1 MLKKFEKRIR
11 SLLIIPMML
20 LIILICALSIYMN
33 YDSMMSMANESIN
46 RNSTAFN
53 DEVFSEEGQKG
64 EVPHKDEDEGD
75 ADNHKPGDADARQ
88 NNSGTLYEISV
99 ESGEITYQSIDND
112 DAASAALS
120 LANGNERDGMYKEY
134 FYRLQKTDNES
145 YTIKLLRDADLY
157 NRFYRS
163 FLIVTIIMI
172 AGILLLVFVAF
183 ALSKTIIKPVAE
195 NEEKQRR
202 FISDTSHELKTP
214 LAVIAVNADMQE
226 AETGKTKWLTYIQ
239 NETESMEKLISRLL
253 LLSSSE
259 NKDISNYSTF
269 DISAKS
275 EMCVSA
281 FEAMAYEKGVSIIS
295 AVTPDISFYGNED
308 DIEHIIS
315 PLVDN
320 ATKHTPKGGKV
331 WFTLML
337 EKNEVMIRVQND
349 GDPIPDE
356 DVDKIFDRFY
366 RVDKA
371 RNRSEKRFGLGL
383 PIVKSAVEK
392 YSGRIEVNCKSGVT
406 TFTAYIK
413 SGKKIK

>member
-1 MLKKFEKRIR
+1 MLKKFEQRIR
-11 SLLIIPMML
+11 LLLIIPLTL
-20 LIILICALSIYMN
+20 LIILISALSIYMN
-33 YDSMMSMANESIN
+33 YDSTMSMANESIN

-53 DEVFSEEGQKG
+53 DEVFSEERQKG
-64 EVPHKDEDEGD
+64 EIPHKDEGD
-75 ADNHKPGDADARQ
+75 AGNHKPEDADARQ
-88 NNSGTLYEISV
+88 KNSGTLYEISV

-112 DAASAALS
+112 DAASTALS
-120 LANGNERDGMYKEY
+120 LANGNERDGMYKGY
-134 FYRLQKTDNES
+134 FYRLQKTGNES
-145 YTIKLLRDADLY
+145 YTIKLLRDAYLY

-163 FLIVTIIMI
+163 LLIIMI
-172 AGILLLVFVAF
+172 VMIVGILLLVFVAF
-183 ALSKTIIKPVAE
+183 ALSKAIIKPVAE

-239 NETESMEKLISRLL
+239 NEIESMEKLVSHLL
-253 LLSSSE
+253 LLSTSE

-275 EMCVSA
+275 EMCVSV

-295 AVTPDISFYGNED
+295 TVTPDISFYGNED
-308 DIEHIIS
+308 DTEHIIS

-320 ATKHTPKGGKV
+320 AIKHTPKGGKV
-331 WFTLML
+331 WFTLSE
-337 EKNEVMIRVQND
+337 EKNEVMICVRNE
-349 GDPIPDE
+349 GEPILDE
-356 DVDKIFDRFY
+356 DIDKIFDRFY

-383 PIVKSAVEK
+383 PIVKSEVEK
-392 YSGRIEVNCKSGVT
+392 YNGRIDVNCQSGLT

-413 SGKKIK
+413 SGKKKIK

>member
-1 MLKKFEKRIR
+1 MLKKLEKRIR
-11 SLLIIPMML
+11 LLLIIPLTL

-33 YDSMMSMANESIN
+33 YDSTMSMANESIN

-64 EVPHKDEDEGD
+64 EVPHKDEGD
-75 ADNHKPGDADARQ
+75 AGNHKPEDAGARQ
-88 NNSGTLYEISV
+88 NNSGTLYELSV
-99 ESGEITYQSIDND
+99 ENGEITYQSIDND
-112 DAASAALS
+112 DAASTALS
-120 LANGNERDGMYKEY
+120 LANGNERDGMYKGY
-134 FYRLQKTDNES
+134 FYRLQKTGNKS

-163 FLIVTIIMI
+163 FLIVMIVMII
-172 AGILLLVFVAF
+172 GILLLVFVAF

-269 DISAKS
+269 DISARS

-320 ATKHTPKGGKV
+320 AIKHTPKGGKI
-331 WFTLML
+331 WFTLTE
-337 EKNEVMIRVQND
+337 EKNEVMIRVRNE
-349 GDPIPDE
+349 GEPIPDE
-356 DVDKIFDRFY
+356 DINKIFDRFY

-383 PIVKSAVEK
+383 PIVKSEVEK
-392 YSGRIEVNCKSGVT
+392 YNGRIDVNCQSGLT

-413 SGKKIK
+413 SGKKKIK

>member
-1 MLKKFEKRIR
+1 MLKKLEKRVQL
-11 SLLIIPMML
+11 LLIIPITL
-20 LIILICALSIYMN
+20 LIILISGASVYMN
-33 YDSMMSMANESIN
+33 YESTMSMANEEIN
-46 RNSTAFN
+46 LNSTAFN
-53 DEVFSEEGQKG
+53 DEVFGEKPQKENIKGSDPKPEG
-64 EVPHKDEDEGD
+64 
-75 ADNHKPGDADARQ
+75 ADAKQ
-88 NNSGTLYEISV
+88 KNSGTLYEISV
-99 ESGEITYQSIDND
+99 EKGEITYQSLDND
-112 DAASAALS
+112 DAASTALS
-120 LANGNERDGMYKEY
+120 LANGNERDGMYKGY
-134 FYRLQKTDNES
+134 FYRLQKTGNKS
-145 YTIKLLRDADLY
+145 YTIKLLRDEDLY

-163 FLIVTIIMI
+163 FLIVTIVMI
-172 AGILLLVFVAF
+172 VGVLLLVFAAF

-259 NKDISNYSTF
+259 NKDISNYSNF

-320 ATKHTPKGGKV
+320 AIKHTPKGGKI
-331 WFTLML
+331 WFTLTE
-337 EKNEVMIRVQND
+337 EKNEVMIRVKNE
-349 GDPIPDE
+349 GEPIPDE
-356 DVDKIFDRFY
+356 DIGKIFDRFY

-383 PIVKSAVEK
+383 PIVKSEVEK
-392 YSGRIEVNCKSGVT
+392 YNGRIDVICQSGLT

-413 SGKKIK
+413 SGKKKNK

>member
-1 MLKKFEKRIR
+1 MLNKLEKRVR
-11 SLLIIPMML
+11 LLLIIPMTL
-20 LIILICALSIYMN
+20 LIILISGVSVYMN
-33 YDSMMSMANESIN
+33 YDSTMSMATDEIN

-53 DEVFSEEGQKG
+53 DEVFSDEGQK
-64 EVPHKDEDEGD
+64 DEDPPKIAGD
-75 ADNHKPGDADARQ
+75 AGKHKPEDADVRQ

-99 ESGEITYQSIDND
+99 ENSGITYQSIDND
-112 DAASAALS
+112 DAASTALS
-120 LANGNERDGMYKEY
+120 LANGNSRDGMYKGY
-134 FYRLQKTDNES
+134 FYRLRKTGNKS
-145 YTIKLLRDADLY
+145 YTIKLLKNTELY

-163 FLIVTIIMI
+163 FLIIMI
-172 AGILLLVFVAF
+172 VMIVGILLLVAVAF

-239 NETESMEKLISRLL
+239 NETESMEKLIGRLL
-253 LLSSSE
+253 LLSASE
-259 NKDISNYSTF
+259 NKDISNYSSF

-281 FEAMAYEKGVSIIS
+281 FEAMAYEKGVSIVS

-320 ATKHTPKGGKV
+320 AIKHTPKGGKV
-331 WFTLML
+331 WFTLL
-337 EKNEVMIRVQND
+337 EEKNEVKICVQNE
-349 GDPIPDE
+349 GEPISDE
-356 DVDKIFDRFY
+356 DIDKIFDRFY

-383 PIVKSAVEK
+383 PIVKSEVEK
-392 YSGRIEVNCKSGVT
+392 YNGRIEVSCKGGVT

-413 SGKKIK
+413 SGKKKIK

>member
-1 MLKKFEKRIR
+1 MLKKLEKRIR
-11 SLLIIPMML
+11 SLLIVPMML

-33 YDSMMSMANESIN
+33 YDSTMSMANESIN

-64 EVPHKDEDEGD
+64 EVPHKDEGD
-75 ADNHKPGDADARQ
+75 AGNHKPGDADARQ
-88 NNSGTLYEISV
+88 KNSGTLYEISV
-99 ESGEITYQSIDND
+99 ESGEITYQSVDND
-112 DAASAALS
+112 DAASTALS
-120 LANGNERDGMYKEY
+120 LANGNERDGMYKGY
-134 FYRLQKTDNES
+134 FYRLQKTGNKS

-163 FLIVTIIMI
+163 FLIVMIVMI

-320 ATKHTPKGGKV
+320 AIKHTPKGGKV
-331 WFTLML
+331 WFTLSE
-337 EKNEVMIRVQND
+337 EKNELMICVRNE
-349 GDPIPDE
+349 GEPIPDK
-356 DVDKIFDRFY
+356 DIDKIFDRFY

-383 PIVKSAVEK
+383 PIVKSEVEK
-392 YSGRIEVNCKSGVT
+392 YNGRIDVNCQSGVT

-413 SGKKIK
+413 SGKKKIK